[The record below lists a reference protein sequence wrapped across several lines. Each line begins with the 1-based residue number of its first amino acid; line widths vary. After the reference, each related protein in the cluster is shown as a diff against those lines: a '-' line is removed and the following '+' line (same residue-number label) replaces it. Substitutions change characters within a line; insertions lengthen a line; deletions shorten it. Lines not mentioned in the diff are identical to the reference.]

1 MHENETININHQS
14 VSTVNSPERPGAARS
29 YARYCLLAL
38 LVSVLIG
45 LLMTGIG
52 TTFGEAHVATMVSS
66 CQVEDFVVECIFGK
80 EKVLVLAEKLVTV
93 GESSLLP

>member
-1 MHENETININHQS
+1 MNINHQS

-29 YARYCLLAL
+29 YARYCILAL

-45 LLMTGIG
+45 LLMTGVG

-66 CQVEDFVVECIFGK
+66 CRVVQDCVVECIFGK

-93 GESSLLP
+93 GESSFLL